1 MLLEK
6 VRKTIQE
13 HRLLQKKDRI
23 LVAFSGGVDSSALL
37 HILLELRHE
46 WSFELHLG
54 HFNHKLRQSADEDE
68 QFVRRLAR
76 RHSLPLRIGREDVR
90 ATARTMG
97 LNIEEA
103 GRRFRYDFL
112 KEQASKMGKAKIA
125 TAHTMT
131 DQAETLLMRLMRGSG
146 LRGLAGIFPMVDG
159 VIVRPLL
166 GVEREEVE
174 AYLKEK
180 KIEFRV
186 DESNSDRRFLRNR
199 IRLDLLPYIRKN
211 FEPAIVQHLAR
222 TASIIRE
229 EDSLLEE
236 MAREEARTALTKTQG
251 GLSLDSRFLSSLPR
265 ALARRIVRNFI
276 VELRG
281 SLRRISFEDV
291 ESVLSLAEG
300 KDCSLKEDLVL
311 RREGDR
317 VFLRKAAASQEY
329 EYEWDGRTPLQI
341 RELNLKFTGK
351 RIKRKSASSL
361 PFDDRSR
368 AFLDFQKLSF
378 PLLVRSRQEGDR
390 YRRLG
395 APGQKKIKEIMR
407 ARGIPVAER
416 KSHPV
421 FLSGGEIIWIL
432 GFPVSDKF
440 KLRADTVDVF
450 CIECAEGK
458 P

>member
-6 VRKTIQE
+6 VRKTIRE

-37 HILLELRHE
+37 HILLELRQE

-68 QFVRRLAR
+68 QFVRRVAR

-90 ATARTMG
+90 ATARAMG

-103 GRRFRYDFL
+103 GRRLRYDFL
-112 KEQASKMGKAKIA
+112 REQVSEMGKAKIA

-146 LRGLAGIFPMVDG
+146 LRGLAGIFPVVDG
-159 VIVRPLL
+159 VVVRPLL

-174 AYLKEK
+174 AYLEEK

-186 DESNSDRRFLRNR
+186 DESNFDRRFLRNR

-222 TASIIRE
+222 MASIIRE
-229 EDSLLEE
+229 EDSFLEE
-236 MAREEARTALTKTQG
+236 MAQGKARTALTKTQG

-311 RREGDR
+311 RREGDH
-317 VFLRKAAASQEY
+317 VFLRKEAAPQEY
-329 EYEWDGRTPLQI
+329 EYEWDGRTPLRI

-351 RIKRKSASSL
+351 KLKRKSVSSL

-368 AFLDFQKLSF
+368 VFLDFQKLSF

-395 APGQKKIKEIMR
+395 APGKKKIKEIMR
-407 ARGIPVAER
+407 ARGIPAAER
-416 KSHPV
+416 ESHPV

-440 KLRADTVDVF
+440 KLRAETTDVF
-450 CIECAEGK
+450 CIECATGK